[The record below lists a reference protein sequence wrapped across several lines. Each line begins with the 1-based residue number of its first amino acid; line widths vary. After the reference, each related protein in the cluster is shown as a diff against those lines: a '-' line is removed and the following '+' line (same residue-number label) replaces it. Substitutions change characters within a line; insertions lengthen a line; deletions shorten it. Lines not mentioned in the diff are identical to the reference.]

1 MTSNGLLW
9 FLDFSNFDH
18 LFFFTHA
25 WRKSIRPWQL
35 ISAMGKTLRLKRFH
49 SDPETSVGMITNA
62 APRVNKRFFFVR
74 REATSTTNPFQL
86 ICIDSVMTQHWL
98 SVVSAPNSNIYCMLR
113 RNWRNIYNSVV
124 YQLRLPNDSAVNQ
137 LRLSCSAFQ
146 PITQLTFRALFRF
159 TWGKFLMVYAW

>member
-1 MTSNGLLW
+1 MACYDFWIFLTSIISSSSRMHGANQLGRGSSYRRWVKLCDW
-9 FLDFSNFDH
+9 KDF
-18 LFFFTHA
+18 
-25 WRKSIRPWQL
+25 IP
-35 ISAMGKTLRLKRFH
+35 TLRRQLEWLRMQLRAWIKDSFSSEEKQH
-49 SDPETSVGMITNA
+49 
-62 APRVNKRFFFVR
+62 PRQ
-74 REATSTTNPFQL
+74 THFQL

-124 YQLRLPNDSAVNQ
+124 YQLRLPNNSAINQ

-159 TWGKFLMVYAW
+159 TRGKFLMVYAW